1 MHVQTMACV
10 SRGTSGA
17 VSRRH
22 LVVAGAGF
30 GGVPLAAPW
39 WRHLVGAALASG
51 ACRWRVRGSG
61 RSFSGAVVVV
71 GFASSGAAVAFA
83 AAWAGWC
90 GCAVALRRRVS
101 GGVPVWAVS
110 VPVAWPGG
118 QGSGRGGSGG
128 RVWWVSSW

>member
-1 MHVQTMACV
+1 MRVETMACV
-10 SRGTSGA
+10 PRGTFGS

-39 WRHLVGAALASG
+39 WRHLVGAALA
-51 ACRWRVRGSG
+51 
-61 RSFSGAVVVV
+61 
-71 GFASSGAAVAFA
+71 AVAFA

-90 GCAVALRRRVS
+90 GCAVALRRRVL
-101 GGVPVWAVS
+101 GGAAVWAVS
-110 VPVAWPGG
+110 VPVSWPGG